1 MPGVAKASVWW
12 EHKALMLAER
22 IMMFFKKSMSAFAR
36 TEEGNINSRAG
47 GGGKSFKRGEIN
59 LNI

>member
-36 TEEGNINSRAG
+36 SEEGNINSQA
-47 GGGKSFKRGEIN
+47 GGGKSFKRGEKI
-59 LNI
+59 

>member
-12 EHKALMLAER
+12 EHKARRLMLAER

-36 TEEGNINSRAG
+36 AEEGNINSQEEEE
-47 GGGKSFKRGEIN
+47 SL
-59 LNI
+59 LNAKK